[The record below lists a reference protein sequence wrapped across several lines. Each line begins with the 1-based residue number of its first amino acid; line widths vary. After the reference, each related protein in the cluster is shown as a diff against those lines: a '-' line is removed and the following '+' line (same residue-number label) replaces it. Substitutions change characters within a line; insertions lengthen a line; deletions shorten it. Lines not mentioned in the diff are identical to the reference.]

1 MPFKSHNGS
10 YVDVYGSAIPIPY
23 PRLTSLA
30 FEPPAGVE
38 VTDDAGDGA
47 PHQAVPGGGV
57 LDEGADGNGD
67 LGHAR
72 RRLGFSP
79 DPVFVLPGCLAGRGL
94 SFRRLAV
101 DLPGTI
107 APHLEVESLGLD
119 PDLSAEG
126 LIAADD
132 DLAPAA
138 VVGDPEHV
146 PDHVGIGLAR
156 GEAPAMIPKK
166 RLAAPVVPVEAF
178 GPASPVVLDEVF
190 RLQPLG
196 QVALAAR
203 DRGLLPGAAG
213 NGAERVLRVANGGR
227 CGFVSNHQPL
237 PSARSRGAAAW
248 SMRASTQA
256 AT

>member
-1 MPFKSHNGS
+1 MVHKGS
-10 YVDVYGSAIPIPY
+10 YVDVYGLAIPIPR
-23 PRLTSLA
+23 PRLTGLA
-30 FEPPAGVE
+30 LEPPAGVE

-47 PHQAVPGGGV
+47 LHQALPGGGV
-57 LDEGADGNGD
+57 LDEGADGHGD
-67 LGHAR
+67 LDHPR
-72 RRLGFSP
+72 RRLSFSP
-79 DPVFVLPGCLAGRGL
+79 DPVFVLPGCLVGRGL
-94 SFRRLAV
+94 SLGRLAV
-101 DLPGTI
+101 DLPRTI
-107 APHLEVESLGLD
+107 APHLEVDSLGLD
-119 PDLSAEG
+119 PGLSSES

-138 VVGDPEHV
+138 VAGDPEHV

-156 GEAPAMIPKK
+156 GEAPAVIPEK
-166 RLAAPVVPVEAF
+166 RIAAPVIPVEAF

-190 RLQPLG
+190 RFQPLG
-196 QVALAAR
+196 QVAFAAR

-227 CGFVSNHQPL
+227 CGFVSDHQPL